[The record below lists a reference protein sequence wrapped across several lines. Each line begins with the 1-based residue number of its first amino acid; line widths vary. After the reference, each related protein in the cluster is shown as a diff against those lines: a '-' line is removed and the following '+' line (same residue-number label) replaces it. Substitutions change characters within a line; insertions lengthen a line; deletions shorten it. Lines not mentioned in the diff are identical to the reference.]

1 MSWGRWMI
9 VELSVEDQLRI
20 EGQARAALAHDD
32 LSQVA
37 HLCAAL
43 IRQNAYQSK
52 LIQQATGHIAKLEME
67 QFLGC
72 SKPKRWW
79 QRLLRR

>member
-1 MSWGRWMI
+1 MI
-9 VELSVEDQLRI
+9 VELSVEDELRL

-32 LSQVA
+32 ASQIA
-37 HLCAAL
+37 QLCASL

-72 SKPKRWW
+72 SKPRPWW

>member
-1 MSWGRWMI
+1 
-9 VELSVEDQLRI
+9 
-20 EGQARAALAHDD
+20 
-32 LSQVA
+32 VA
-37 HLCAAL
+37 HLCASL

-72 SKPKRWW
+72 SKSKQWW